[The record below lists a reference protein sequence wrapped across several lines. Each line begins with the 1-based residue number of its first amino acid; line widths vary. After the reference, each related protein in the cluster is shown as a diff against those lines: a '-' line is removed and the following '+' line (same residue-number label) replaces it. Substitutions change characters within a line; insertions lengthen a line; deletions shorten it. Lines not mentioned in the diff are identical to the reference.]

1 MCVRLS
7 PKGGHPKLCLNH
19 CSAGELVVS
28 MSLDGVVRVKV
39 SEETGTWYK
48 FWCWIPAEVTKSLG
62 TWKVCQSLLDGLPS
76 RFDEISEY

>member
-28 MSLDGVVRVKV
+28 MSLNGVVRVKV
-39 SEETGTWYK
+39 SEETGDLVRILVLAT
-48 FWCWIPAEVTKSLG
+48 CR
-62 TWKVCQSLLDGLPS
+62 DH
-76 RFDEISEY
+76 